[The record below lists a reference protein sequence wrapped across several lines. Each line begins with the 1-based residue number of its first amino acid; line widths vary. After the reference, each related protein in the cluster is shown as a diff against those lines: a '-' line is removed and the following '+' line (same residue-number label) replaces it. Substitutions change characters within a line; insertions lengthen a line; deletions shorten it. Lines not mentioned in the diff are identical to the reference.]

1 MHTSSSKH
9 YFPWLDLLKFLCC
22 VGVVSIHTKPFL
34 YCDTTA
40 CGIGMIQF
48 LPGMSVPIF
57 FMVSAFLF
65 WGKITFNFKEDSC
78 VIKRFVSRLAIL
90 YVSWSILISPVWFT
104 AFYRKY
110 PEEWM
115 YLLPFKFFVTGAA
128 HGSWFIMSLIQ
139 GIVLCYVLN
148 KFLGKMITT
157 ILCFAVTFYVNL
169 VFYGMPDYLNIY
181 YNYKVF
187 NIWFSPFYA
196 MLWIQL
202 GCLVRLFLGWSQVAK
217 CSMKYVWIMAFVG
230 LIVSYTLR
238 EVQYVNFIANALFYC
253 LVLCFCA
260 TPVKKNR
267 DFSMLRKMSIII
279 YFSHFAFTV
288 LYRALVWKGYLS
300 YEYGFR
306 EFAVVLSCSIVG
318 SYLIVKLSEK
328 IKFLKCLY

>member
-1 MHTSSSKH
+1 MQVPSLKH
-9 YFPWLDLLKFLCC
+9 YYPRLDLLKFLCC

-34 YCDTTA
+34 FCDTTTA
-40 CGIGMIQF
+40 GIGILQF
-48 LPGMSVPIF
+48 LSGMSVPLF

-65 WGKITFNFKEDSC
+65 WGKITFDFKVDYS
-78 VIKRFVSRLAIL
+78 VLKRFVSRLVIL

-110 PEEWM
+110 PEDWL

-139 GIVLCYVLN
+139 GILLCYILN
-148 KFLGKMITT
+148 KCLGKIITT

-169 VFYGMPDYLNIY
+169 VFHGMQDYLNIY

-202 GCLVRLFLGWSQVAK
+202 GYLVRLFFSVKCNAK
-217 CSMKYVWIMAFVG
+217 YTCAMTLVG
-230 LIVSYTLR
+230 LIVSYALR
-238 EVQYVNFIANALFYC
+238 DIQYFNFITSALFYC
-253 LVLCFCA
+253 LVLYFCA
-260 TPVKKNR
+260 APAKKNR
-267 DFSMLRKMSIII
+267 DFSMLRKMSIVI

-300 YEYGFR
+300 YEYGLR
-306 EFAVVLSCSIVG
+306 EFVVVLSCSIIG

-328 IKFLKCLY
+328 IKFLKYLY